1 MDSQGE
7 NWLHTGSV
15 TCPRCSD
22 LCQDCSREGT
32 TDEVILKHICLL
44 VCIGLRHTLLQD
56 FYDKRE
62 NLGDCILQAENEA
75 GNLLIGFLKEFGA
88 GGFNLG

>member
-1 MDSQGE
+1 MHVFHFFE
-7 NWLHTGSV
+7 
-15 TCPRCSD
+15 
-22 LCQDCSREGT
+22 
-32 TDEVILKHICLL
+32 
-44 VCIGLRHTLLQD
+44 D